1 MAKLMKKKSG
11 FTLIEL
17 MIVVAILGILAAVAV
32 PAFLN
37 YMRRSKTAEAQ
48 NNLKTMFY
56 AAKSYFDAETSNR
69 AGTVINSKCRV
80 ASQAFSPANPSSVK
94 QAYTAT
100 PAMRLMG
107 YSIQEPV
114 YMGYGLESAGAA
126 CVTVTTAAGVSTM
139 SGTPANPNS
148 AVYSL
153 QAYGDLDDDSTMSTF
168 ELQVNTDAAG
178 DLVRSAGFY
187 IDQETE

>member
-56 AAKSYFDAETSNR
+56 AVKSYYDAEGSNR
-69 AGTVINSKCRV
+69 AGTTVTSKCRL
-80 ASQAFSPANPSSVK
+80 ATQAISPASPGSVK
-94 QAYTAT
+94 QPFTPSANFQAIGYT
-100 PAMRLMG
+100 
-107 YSIQEPV
+107 IQEPV
-114 YMGYGLESAGAA
+114 YMGYGLEATEAGGA
-126 CVTVTTAAGVSTM
+126 CISVTGGVVTGTAPTAG
-139 SGTPANPNS
+139 GN
-148 AVYSL
+148 VYSL
-153 QAYGDLDDDSTMSTF
+153 RAHGNLDDDGDLSTF
-168 ELQVNTDAAG
+168 ELQVNADGAG
-178 DLVRSAGFY
+178 DLVRSAGFFV
-187 IDQETE
+187 DQETE

>member
-69 AGTVINSKCRV
+69 AGTIINSKCRV
-80 ASQAFSPANPSSVK
+80 ATQAISPATPSSVK
-94 QAYTAT
+94 QPFVANG
-100 PAMRLMG
+100 AMQGMG
-107 YSIQEPV
+107 YTIQEPV

-126 CVTVTTAAGVSTM
+126 CVTVTAGVMSGSAPAAGD
-139 SGTPANPNS
+139 P
-148 AVYSL
+148 VYSL
-153 QAYGDLDDDSTMSTF
+153 QAYGDLNDDGTLSTF
-168 ELQVNTDAAG
+168 ELQVNADTAG

-187 IDQETE
+187 IDKETE